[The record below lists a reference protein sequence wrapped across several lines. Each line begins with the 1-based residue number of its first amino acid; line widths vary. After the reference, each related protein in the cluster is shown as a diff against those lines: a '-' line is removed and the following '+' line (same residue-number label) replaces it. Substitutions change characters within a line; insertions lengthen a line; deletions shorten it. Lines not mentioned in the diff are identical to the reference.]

1 VDPVSA
7 AQQEHG
13 VDKSAPTA
21 ASIEFLGLT
30 LEGRCADRIAAL
42 KKLHDVNK
50 LQWATP
56 HGAKGTT
63 FDLLVHS
70 VNDIVSS
77 NLINSGGWEGD
88 HLHAAEQ
95 WHLAKGLAIK
105 NKRYLDIGANIGYF
119 TLLAASRGY
128 EVTSFEAMKKNAAML
143 SVSLCANPELEKLVT
158 LNVVGLADEK
168 KTCIIVSGDI
178 NVADG
183 ILRCDLPNAEA
194 WEGYHVRE
202 TVELDTMN
210 RLVHGDYF
218 MMKIDIEGSEPLAL
232 GSSGSDKYFA
242 KHHIEYLLTES
253 TDSAARLEYF
263 QRLATLGYSLR
274 MIDYG
279 LQRGADDAMAML
291 GGGTLPDPFDKSK
304 QARAEIQQVNA
315 PDFFGERVDPVSAAL

>member
-1 VDPVSA
+1 
-7 AQQEHG
+7 
-13 VDKSAPTA
+13 
-21 ASIEFLGLT
+21 
-30 LEGRCADRIAAL
+30 
-42 KKLHDVNK
+42 
-50 LQWATP
+50 
-56 HGAKGTT
+56 
-63 FDLLVHS
+63 
-70 VNDIVSS
+70 
-77 NLINSGGWEGD
+77 
-88 HLHAAEQ
+88 
-95 WHLAKGLAIK
+95 
-105 NKRYLDIGANIGYF
+105 
-119 TLLAASRGY
+119 
-128 EVTSFEAMKKNAAML
+128 
-143 SVSLCANPELEKLVT
+143 VT

-194 WEGYHVRE
+194 FSQEGYHVRE

-315 PDFFGERVDPVSAAL
+315 PDFFGERVDPVSAAQQEHGVDKSAPTAASIEFLGLTLEGRCADRIAALKKLHDVNKLQWATPHGAKGTTFDLLVHSVNDIVSSNLINSGGWEGVSTITPS